1 MTAEKLKNW
10 LLEQDAS
17 LKGHIA
23 VGCID
28 GNQECFV
35 GVYDRETPQNP
46 ICIGGL
52 SQTLH
57 LEKRF
62 KVLVH
67 WTNNAVKAAE
77 KANAIYGLFWG
88 KSHVTMDGIMVDVI
102 DPGGGIISVGK
113 DENGIYEYVIQI
125 SLHYK
130 RKE

>member
-17 LKGHIA
+17 LKGCIA

-67 WTNNAVKAAE
+67 WTHNAVKAEE
-77 KANAIYGLFWG
+77 KANALYNLMWG
-88 KSHVTMDGIMVDVI
+88 KSHVVMDGVIVDVV
-102 DPGGGIISVGK
+102 DPGGCAIPVGK
-113 DENGIYEYVIQI
+113 DDNGIYEYVIQI
-125 SLHYK
+125 RLVYS
-130 RKE
+130 RS